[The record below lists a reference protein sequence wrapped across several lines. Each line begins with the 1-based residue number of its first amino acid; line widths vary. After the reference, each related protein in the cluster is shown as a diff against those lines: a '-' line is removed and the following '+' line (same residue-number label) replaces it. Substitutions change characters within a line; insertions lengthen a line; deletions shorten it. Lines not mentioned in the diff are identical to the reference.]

1 MTIKLTKKTK
11 LCGRNSSG
19 RITIFHRGG
28 GHKRNKLVRPIDL
41 KRMQLSVSN
50 LMYTHGPVFMCALNT
65 ECSRDEVGKF
75 LFFGET
81 PPAHPPRSSLR
92 QHTKITCDRHLL
104 RCEVGIVQ
112 SLDYDPN
119 RSARIAL
126 VKWIQ
131 DDQDDSEITQNTL
144 CSVQKKTVTCWSYI
158 IACEGL
164 KVNDRIL
171 NTSEL
176 THTPNNQIVSTW
188 NTSRPDS
195 HSKLVNL
202 PRSANGFIYSANQ
215 HIMREV
221 TGNCAFLSCIPLG
234 TSVHNIEA
242 HPGQGG
248 QFVRSAGTFAQLI
261 QKRDKRCVV
270 RLPSGILKEL
280 DSKCRATIG
289 VVSNGLHNTHKLT
302 KAGQNRWLG
311 RRPTVRGVAMN
322 PIDHPHGGGEGRS
335 GCGGRPSVS
344 PWGKLTKGGF
354 KTVLRK
360 RHCVLNK

>member
-50 LMYTHGPVFMCALNT
+50 LMYTHESRSVLN
-65 ECSRDEVGKF
+65 
-75 LFFGET
+75 
-81 PPAHPPRSSLR
+81 
-92 QHTKITCDRHLL
+92 TKITCDRHLL
-104 RCEVGIVQ
+104 RCGVGIVQ

-126 VKWIQ
+126 VKWT
-131 DDQDDSEITQNTL
+131 QDDSEITQNTL

-176 THTPNNQIVSTW
+176 THTPASLGKVFTPLGS
-188 NTSRPDS
+188 
-195 HSKLVNL
+195 VN
-202 PRSANGFIYSANQ
+202 PY
-215 HIMREV
+215 IMREV
-221 TGNCAFLSCIPLG
+221 TGNCAFLSSIPLG

-242 HPGQGG
+242 RPGQGG

-289 VVSNGLHNTHKLT
+289 VVSNSLHNTHKLT